1 MSRYNAAKK
10 AMERSVDDVRR
21 IPELTSEQLR
31 ELFSEAVAADDE
43 MKEGDRPRGR
53 VRQKLED
60 KVGLGCTRMGRK
72 CLAGTGNGGVI
83 LGSDPA
89 T

>member
-1 MSRYNAAKK
+1 LSRYNAAKK

-43 MKEGDRPRGR
+43 MKEGTVPADACGRSWRTRWGWGARGW
-53 VRQKLED
+53 VES
-60 KVGLGCTRMGRK
+60 
-72 CLAGTGNGGVI
+72 A
-83 LGSDPA
+83 
-89 T
+89 